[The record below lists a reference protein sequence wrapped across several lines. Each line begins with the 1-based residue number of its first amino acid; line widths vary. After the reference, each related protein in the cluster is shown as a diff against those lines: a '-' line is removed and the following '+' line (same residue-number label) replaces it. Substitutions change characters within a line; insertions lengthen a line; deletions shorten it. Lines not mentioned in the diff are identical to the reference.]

1 MPVATI
7 IQAYST
13 FLVMGALIGFF
24 KKRSLPPLFA
34 AIALTIVGFT
44 AAGMENSYPKRW
56 LLSPNNR
63 PNKFS
68 RANKLCGLLAFS
80 MFLYMGYY
88 YIKTFK
94 FMHAGLVSLVSAC
107 VLYLNFKRAF

>member
-7 IQAYST
+7 IQCYSS

-24 KKRSLPPLFA
+24 KKRSLTPLFA
-34 AIALTIVGFT
+34 AVALTIVGFT
-44 AAGMENSYPKRW
+44 AAGMENTYPKR
-56 LLSPNNR
+56 
-63 PNKFS
+63 
-68 RANKLCGLLAFS
+68 ANQLCGVLSLS

-88 YIKTFK
+88 YIRTFK

-107 VLYLNFKRAF
+107 IFYLNFKRAF